1 MKKLSYEE
9 LRSAYLNFFKSHG
22 HKEIQ
27 NASLIPENDPTVLF
41 TTAGMHPLV
50 PYLLGEKHPEGHRL
64 TDVQRCI
71 RTCDIDEVGDRS
83 HLTFFEML
91 GNWSLGDYF
100 KNESIHMSYEL
111 LTKVLGFEPE
121 QLAVTCFAGNKDAPK
136 DEEAANAWKE
146 CGLKDDQ
153 IFFYGEGD
161 NWWGP
166 AGLTGPCGPD
176 TEIFVNDLS
185 KPACGPD
192 CGPACHCGKYMEIWN
207 NVFMQYFKNADGTF
221 EPLKQKNVDTGMGLE
236 RVLCVLNNVADVY
249 MTELFADV
257 IAKLEQISGKT
268 YQGNEKLFRRI
279 VDHVRAATFILGDVR
294 GVKPSNTEQGYVLR
308 RIIRSAIRSLKQ
320 LGVEEN
326 VFATLADMFIR
337 KHKNHYPELEQN
349 RADILQALE
358 KEETLFKR
366 TLQSGLKEMEKVM
379 AKLGDNKQIDGQ
391 TAFHLYDT
399 FGFPLEFT
407 QEVASEN
414 GITVDENGFKKCFE
428 EHQAKSR
435 AGAEQKFKGGL
446 ADHSEK
452 TTAYHTATHILQAV
466 LRKDIDSS
474 ISQRGS
480 NLTAERMRFDFSF
493 GRKLTAEEL
502 KKVEDDVN
510 AIIAQNLPVKMEE
523 MTLDEAQKAGA
534 IGLFTNKYDAEKVK
548 VYTVGD
554 NVSKEICGGP
564 HVENTSKMGH
574 FRILKEE
581 ASSAGVRRIKAVLE

>member
-111 LTKVLGFEPE
+111 LTKVLGFEPQ
-121 QLAVTCFAGNKDAPK
+121 QLAVTCFAGNNDAPK
-136 DEEAANAWKE
+136 DEEAANAWKD

-207 NVFMQYFKNADGTF
+207 NVFMQYFKKADGTF

-249 MTELFADV
+249 MTELFVDV

-326 VFATLADMFIR
+326 VFATLADMFIQ

-466 LRKDIDSS
+466 LRKDIDPT

>member
-192 CGPACHCGKYMEIWN
+192 CGPSCHCGKYMEIWN
-207 NVFMQYFKNADGTF
+207 NVFMQYFKKADCTF

-326 VFATLADMFIR
+326 VFATLADMFIQ

>member
-185 KPACGPD
+185 KPVCGPD

-249 MTELFADV
+249 MTELFVDV

-326 VFATLADMFIR
+326 VFATLADMFIQ

-466 LRKDIDSS
+466 LRKDIDPT

>member
-111 LTKVLGFEPE
+111 LTKVLGFEPQ
-121 QLAVTCFAGNKDAPK
+121 QLAVTCFAGDNDAPK
-136 DEEAANAWKE
+136 DEEAANAWKD

-153 IFFYGEGD
+153 IFFYGKGD

-207 NVFMQYFKNADGTF
+207 NVFMQYFKKADGTF

-236 RVLCVLNNVADVY
+236 RTLCI
-249 MTELFADV
+249 MTG
-257 IAKLEQISGKT
+257 AKT
-268 YQGNEKLFRRI
+268 
-279 VDHVRAATFILGDVR
+279 V
-294 GVKPSNTEQGYVLR
+294 
-308 RIIRSAIRSLKQ
+308 
-320 LGVEEN
+320 
-326 VFATLADMFIR
+326 
-337 KHKNHYPELEQN
+337 
-349 RADILQALE
+349 
-358 KEETLFKR
+358 
-366 TLQSGLKEMEKVM
+366 
-379 AKLGDNKQIDGQ
+379 
-391 TAFHLYDT
+391 YDT
-399 FGFPLEFT
+399 AESVPEWGR
-407 QEVASEN
+407 
-414 GITVDENGFKKCFE
+414 GTVDKLRSGDFLRGTDGKLALSE
-428 EHQAKSR
+428 EMLRVLVVLDR
-435 AGAEQKFKGGL
+435 AGA
-446 ADHSEK
+446 
-452 TTAYHTATHILQAV
+452 
-466 LRKDIDSS
+466 
-474 ISQRGS
+474 
-480 NLTAERMRFDFSF
+480 FD
-493 GRKLTAEEL
+493 R
-502 KKVEDDVN
+502 
-510 AIIAQNLPVKMEE
+510 
-523 MTLDEAQKAGA
+523 
-534 IGLFTNKYDAEKVK
+534 
-548 VYTVGD
+548 
-554 NVSKEICGGP
+554 
-564 HVENTSKMGH
+564 
-574 FRILKEE
+574 
-581 ASSAGVRRIKAVLE
+581 

>member
-50 PYLLGEKHPEGHRL
+50 PYLLGEKHPAGHRL

-111 LTKVLGFEPE
+111 LTKVLGFEPQ
-121 QLAVTCFAGNKDAPK
+121 QLAVTCFAGDKDAPK
-136 DEEAANAWKE
+136 DEEAANAWKD

-153 IFFYGEGD
+153 IFFYGKGD

-207 NVFMQYFKNADGTF
+207 NVFMQYFKKADGTF

-249 MTELFADV
+249 MTELFVDV

-326 VFATLADMFIR
+326 VFATLADMFIQ

-407 QEVASEN
+407 QEVAAEN

-523 MTLDEAQKAGA
+523 MTLEEAQKAGA

>member
-1 MKKLSYEE
+1 
-9 LRSAYLNFFKSHG
+9 
-22 HKEIQ
+22 
-27 NASLIPENDPTVLF
+27 
-41 TTAGMHPLV
+41 
-50 PYLLGEKHPEGHRL
+50 
-64 TDVQRCI
+64 
-71 RTCDIDEVGDRS
+71 
-83 HLTFFEML
+83 
-91 GNWSLGDYF
+91 
-100 KNESIHMSYEL
+100 
-111 LTKVLGFEPE
+111 
-121 QLAVTCFAGNKDAPK
+121 
-136 DEEAANAWKE
+136 
-146 CGLKDDQ
+146 
-153 IFFYGEGD
+153 
-161 NWWGP
+161 
-166 AGLTGPCGPD
+166 
-176 TEIFVNDLS
+176 
-185 KPACGPD
+185 
-192 CGPACHCGKYMEIWN
+192 
-207 NVFMQYFKNADGTF
+207 MQYFKKADGTF

-249 MTELFADV
+249 MTELFVDV

-326 VFATLADMFIR
+326 VFATLADMFIQ

-407 QEVASEN
+407 QEVAAEN

-523 MTLDEAQKAGA
+523 MTLEEAQKAGA

>member
-136 DEEAANAWKE
+136 DDEAANAWKD

-326 VFATLADMFIR
+326 VFATLADMFIQ

>member
-1 MKKLSYEE
+1 MKKLTYDQ
-9 LRSAYLNFFKSHG
+9 LRNMYLDFFKSHG

-50 PYLLGEKHPEGHRL
+50 PYLLGEKHPQGVRL

-71 RTCDIDEVGDRS
+71 RTGDIEEVGDTS

-100 KNESIHMSYEL
+100 KEESIRMSYEL
-111 LTKVLGFEPE
+111 LTKYLEIPPE
-121 QLAVTCFAGNKDAPK
+121 QLAVTCFAGDADAPK
-136 DEEAANAWKE
+136 DTESAAVWKE
-146 CGLKDDQ
+146 CGLKDEQ
-153 IFFYGEGD
+153 IFFYGKDD

-176 TEIFVNDLS
+176 TEIFINDLS
-185 KPACGPD
+185 KPACGHD

-207 NVFMQYFKNADGTF
+207 NVFMQYNKKADGSY
-221 EPLKQKNVDTGMGLE
+221 EPLVQKNVDTGMGLE
-236 RVLCVLNNVADVY
+236 RVLRVMNGLDDVY
-249 MTELFADV
+249 KTELFTEV
-257 IAKLEQISGKT
+257 LAKLEQISGKR
-268 YQGNEKLFRRI
+268 YEGNEKLFRKI
-279 VDHVRAATFILGDVR
+279 ADHVRAATFILGDVR

-308 RIIRSAIRSLKQ
+308 RIIRSAIRALKQ

-326 VFATLADMFIR
+326 VLATLAEIYIE
-337 KHKNHYPELEQN
+337 KHKKYYPELETN
-349 RADILQALE
+349 RAEVLEALE

-379 AKLGDNKQIDGQ
+379 AQLNGGKLIDGQ

-407 QEVASEN
+407 QEVATEN
-414 GITVDENGFKKCFE
+414 GIAVDVEGFKKCFE

-452 TTAYHTATHILQAV
+452 TTAYHTCTHILQAV
-466 LRKDIDSS
+466 LRKHIDGN
-474 ISQRGS
+474 IHQKGS
-480 NLTAERMRFDFSF
+480 NLTAERMRFDFAF
-493 GRKLTAEEL
+493 CRKMSPEEL
-502 KKVEDDVN
+502 ALVQEEVN
-510 AIIAQNLPVKMEE
+510 KIISADLPVKMEE
-523 MTLDEAQKAGA
+523 MTLEEAQKAGA
-534 IGLFTNKYDAEKVK
+534 MGLFTHKYDSEKVK

-564 HVENTSKMGH
+564 HVEHTGTMGH
-574 FRILKEE
+574 FRIVKEE

>member
-1 MKKLSYEE
+1 MKKLTYDE
-9 LRSAYLNFFKSHG
+9 LRNMYLDFFKSHG
-22 HKEIQ
+22 HKEIP

-50 PYLLGEKHPEGHRL
+50 PYLLGEKHPEGTRL

-71 RTCDIDEVGDRS
+71 RTGDIDEVGDTS

-100 KNESIHMSYEL
+100 KQESVKMSFEL
-111 LTKVLGFEPE
+111 LTKYLEIPVE
-121 QLAVTCFAGNKDAPK
+121 QLAVTCFAGDADAPR
-136 DEEAANAWKE
+136 DEETAAVWKE
-146 CGLKDDQ
+146 CGLKDEQ
-153 IFFYGEGD
+153 IFFYGKDD

-166 AGLTGPCGPD
+166 AGVTGPCGPD
-176 TEIFVNDLS
+176 TEIFINDLS
-185 KPACGPD
+185 KPKCCPE

-207 NVFMQYFKNADGTF
+207 NVFMQYNKKADGTF

-236 RVLCVLNNVADVY
+236 RVLRVMNGLNDVY
-249 MTELFADV
+249 ETELFSDV
-257 IAKLEQISGKT
+257 IARLEKISGKT
-268 YQGNEKLFRRI
+268 YQGNEKLFRKI
-279 VDHVRAATFILGDVR
+279 VDHTRAATFILGDVR

-320 LGVEEN
+320 LGVEDN
-326 VFATLADMFIR
+326 VLADLAAMFIE
-337 KHKNHYPELEQN
+337 KHKKYYPELDQN
-349 RADILQALE
+349 KASVLESLE

-379 AKLGDNKQIDGQ
+379 ARLGDSKQIDGQ

-414 GITVDENGFKKCFE
+414 GITVDVDGFKKCFE
-428 EHQAKSR
+428 EHQEKSR

-466 LRKDIDSS
+466 LRRDIDPN
-474 ISQRGS
+474 ICQKGS

-493 GRKLTAEEL
+493 GRKLTPEEL
-502 KKVEDDVN
+502 KQVEDDVN
-510 AIIAQNLPVKMEE
+510 AIISQNLPVKMEE
-523 MTLDEAQKAGA
+523 MTLAEAQAAGA
-534 IGLFTNKYDAEKVK
+534 MGLFTNKYDAQKVK

-564 HVENTSKMGH
+564 HVENTSVMGH

>member
-326 VFATLADMFIR
+326 VFATLADMFIQ

-407 QEVASEN
+407 QEVAAEN

-523 MTLDEAQKAGA
+523 MTLEEAQKAGA

>member
-1 MKKLSYEE
+1 MKKLTYDE
-9 LRSAYLNFFKSHG
+9 LRNMYLDFFKSHG
-22 HKEIQ
+22 HKEIP

-50 PYLLGEKHPEGHRL
+50 PYLLGEKHPEGTRL

-71 RTCDIDEVGDRS
+71 RTGDIDEVGDTS

-100 KNESIHMSYEL
+100 KKEAIHMSFEF
-111 LTKVLGFEPE
+111 LTKYLEIPVE
-121 QLAVTCFAGNKDAPK
+121 QLAVTCFAGNETTPR
-136 DEEAANAWKE
+136 DEESATVWKE

-153 IFFYGEGD
+153 IFFLED

-166 AGLTGPCGPD
+166 AGVTGPCGPD
-176 TEIFVNDLS
+176 SEMFINDLS
-185 KPACGPD
+185 KPACGPN
-192 CGPACHCGKYMEIWN
+192 CGPSCDCGKYMEIWN
-207 NVFMQYFKNADGTF
+207 DVFMQYNKKADGTF

-236 RVLCVLNNVADVY
+236 RVLRVMNGVNDVY
-249 MTELFADV
+249 MTELFKDV
-257 IAKLEQISGKT
+257 ITRLEQLSGKT
-268 YQGNEKLFRRI
+268 YQGNEKLFRKI
-279 VDHVRAATFILGDVR
+279 VDHTRAATFILGDVR

-308 RIIRSAIRSLKQ
+308 RVIRSTIRSLKQ
-320 LGVEEN
+320 LGVEDN
-326 VFATLADMFIR
+326 VLADLAAMFIE
-337 KHKNHYPELEQN
+337 KHKKYYPELEQN
-349 RADILQALE
+349 KAVVLEALE

-379 AKLGDNKQIDGQ
+379 ARLGDSKQIDGQ

-414 GITVDENGFKKCFE
+414 GITVDVDGFKKCFE
-428 EHQAKSR
+428 EHQEKSR

-466 LRKDIDSS
+466 LRRDIDPN
-474 ISQRGS
+474 ICQKGS

-493 GRKLTAEEL
+493 GRKLTPEEL
-502 KKVEDDVN
+502 KQVEDDVN
-510 AIIAQNLPVKMEE
+510 AIISQNLPVKMEE
-523 MTLDEAQKAGA
+523 MTLAEAQAAGA
-534 IGLFTNKYDAEKVK
+534 MGLFTNKYDAQKVK

-564 HVENTSKMGH
+564 HVENTSVMGH

>member
-111 LTKVLGFEPE
+111 LTKVLGFEPQ
-121 QLAVTCFAGNKDAPK
+121 QLAVTCFAGNNDAPK
-136 DEEAANAWKE
+136 DEEAANAWKD

-207 NVFMQYFKNADGTF
+207 NVFMQYFKKADGTF

-249 MTELFADV
+249 MTELFVDV

-326 VFATLADMFIR
+326 VFATLADMFIQ

-407 QEVASEN
+407 QEVAAEN

-523 MTLDEAQKAGA
+523 MTLEEAQKAGA

>member
-326 VFATLADMFIR
+326 VFATLADMFIQ

-523 MTLDEAQKAGA
+523 MTLEEAQKAGA

>member
-1 MKKLSYEE
+1 MKKLTYDE
-9 LRSAYLNFFKSHG
+9 LHNMYLDFFKNHG

-50 PYLLGEKHPEGHRL
+50 PYLLGEKHPEGTRL

-71 RTCDIDEVGDRS
+71 RTGDIDEVGDTS

-100 KNESIHMSYEL
+100 KQESIKMSFEL
-111 LTKVLGFEPE
+111 LTKYLEIPVE
-121 QLAVTCFAGNKDAPK
+121 QLAVTCFAGDKDAPRD
-136 DEEAANAWKE
+136 DETASVWKE
-146 CGLKDDQ
+146 CGLKDEQ
-153 IFFYGEGD
+153 IFFYGKDD

-166 AGLTGPCGPD
+166 AGVTGPCGPD
-176 TEIFVNDLS
+176 TEIFINDLS

-207 NVFMQYFKNADGTF
+207 NVFMQYNKKADGTF

-236 RVLCVLNNVADVY
+236 RVLRVMNGLNDVY

-257 IAKLEQISGKT
+257 IQKLEQISGKT
-268 YQGNEKLFRRI
+268 YQGNEKLFRKI
-279 VDHVRAATFILGDVR
+279 VDHIRAATFILGDVR

-308 RIIRSAIRSLKQ
+308 RIIRSAIRALKQ
-320 LGVEEN
+320 LDVNDN
-326 VFATLADMFIR
+326 VLAELALMFIE
-337 KHKNHYPELEQN
+337 KHKKYYPELEQN
-349 RADILQALE
+349 KMVVLEALE

-379 AKLGDNKQIDGQ
+379 ARLGDSKQIDGQ

-414 GITVDENGFKKCFE
+414 GITVDADGFKKCFE
-428 EHQAKSR
+428 EHQEKSR
-435 AGAEQKFKGGL
+435 AGSEQKFKGGL

-466 LRKDIDSS
+466 LRRDIDPN
-474 ISQRGS
+474 ICQKGS

-493 GRKLTAEEL
+493 SRKLTPEEL
-502 KKVEDDVN
+502 KQVEDDVN
-510 AIIAQNLPVKMEE
+510 AIISQNLPVKMQE
-523 MTLDEAQKAGA
+523 MTLAEAQAAGA
-534 IGLFTNKYDAEKVK
+534 MGLFANKYDAQKVK

-564 HVENTSKMGH
+564 HVENTSVMGH

>member
-111 LTKVLGFEPE
+111 LTKVLGFEPQ
-121 QLAVTCFAGNKDAPK
+121 QLAVTCFSGDNDAPK
-136 DEEAANAWKE
+136 DEEAANAWKD

-153 IFFYGEGD
+153 IFFYGKGD

-207 NVFMQYFKNADGTF
+207 NVFMQYFKKADGTF

-249 MTELFADV
+249 MTELFVDV

-326 VFATLADMFIR
+326 VFATLADMFIQ

-407 QEVASEN
+407 QEVAAEN

>member
-136 DEEAANAWKE
+136 DDEAANAWKE

-207 NVFMQYFKNADGTF
+207 NVFMQYFKKADGTF

-249 MTELFADV
+249 MTELFVDV

-326 VFATLADMFIR
+326 VFATLADMFIQ

-407 QEVASEN
+407 QEVAAEN

>member
-111 LTKVLGFEPE
+111 LTKVLGFEPQ
-121 QLAVTCFAGNKDAPK
+121 QLAVTCFAGNNDAPK

-236 RVLCVLNNVADVY
+236 RVLCVLNDVADVY

-326 VFATLADMFIR
+326 VFATLADMFIQ

-407 QEVASEN
+407 QEVAAEN

>member
-326 VFATLADMFIR
+326 VFATLADMFIQ

>member
-1 MKKLSYEE
+1 MKKLTYDE
-9 LRSAYLNFFKSHG
+9 LRNMYLDFFKNHG

-50 PYLLGEKHPEGHRL
+50 PYLLGEKHPAGTRL
-64 TDVQRCI
+64 TDIQRCI
-71 RTCDIDEVGDRS
+71 RTGDIDEVGDTS

-100 KNESIHMSYEL
+100 KKEAIQMSFEF
-111 LTKVLGFEPE
+111 LTKYLEIPVE
-121 QLAVTCFAGNKDAPK
+121 QLAVTCFAGNEFIPK
-136 DEEAANAWKE
+136 DEETAGYWKE

-153 IFFYGEGD
+153 IFFTKED

-166 AGLTGPCGPD
+166 AGITGPCGTD
-176 TEIFVNDLS
+176 TEMFINDLS
-185 KPACGPD
+185 KPACGPN
-192 CGPACHCGKYMEIWN
+192 CGPSCNCCKYMEIWN
-207 NVFMQYFKNADGTF
+207 DVFMQYNKTADGTF
-221 EPLKQKNVDTGMGLE
+221 EPLKQKNVDTGMGTE
-236 RVLCVLNNVADVY
+236 RVLRVMNGVNDVY
-249 MTELFADV
+249 KTELFTDV
-257 IAKLEQISGKT
+257 IAKLEQISGKK
-268 YQGNEKLFRRI
+268 YEGNEKLFRKI
-279 VDHVRAATFILGDVR
+279 ADHVRAATFILGDVR

-308 RIIRSAIRSLKQ
+308 RIIRSAIRALKQ
-320 LGVEEN
+320 LDVNDN
-326 VFATLADMFIR
+326 VLAILADMYVT
-337 KHKNHYPELEQN
+337 KHKKYYPELETN
-349 RADILQALE
+349 RTVIVEALE

-379 AKLGDNKQIDGQ
+379 ARLGDSKQIDGQ

-414 GITVDENGFKKCFE
+414 GITVDVDGFKKCFE

-446 ADHSEK
+446 ADHSEQ
-452 TTAYHTATHILQAV
+452 TTKYHTATHILQAV
-466 LRKDIDSS
+466 LRKYIDGN
-474 ISQRGS
+474 ICQRGS

-493 GRKLTAEEL
+493 GRKMTPEEL
-502 KKVEDDVN
+502 ALVEQKVNE
-510 AIIAQNLPVKMEE
+510 IIASDLPVKMEE
-523 MTLDEAQKAGA
+523 MTLAEAQAAGA
-534 IGLFTNKYDAEKVK
+534 MGLFTNKYDAEKVK

-564 HVENTSKMGH
+564 HVEHTGTMGH